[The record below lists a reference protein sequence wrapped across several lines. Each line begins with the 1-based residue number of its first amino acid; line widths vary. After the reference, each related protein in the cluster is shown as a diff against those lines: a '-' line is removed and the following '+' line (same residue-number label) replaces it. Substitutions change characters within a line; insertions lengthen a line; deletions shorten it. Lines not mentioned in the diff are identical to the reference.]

1 MNPLAASGASAIGGV
16 ETATDTSASY
26 PDPTGVLIMLSKWS
40 DRLARLELAAAGAML
55 TLVLGLLLLN
65 IVTRAIGQALF
76 WIDEA
81 AVLGM
86 VWMVFLASAASLHNG
101 TNIAMTLVIE
111 RLPER
116 LAQLMAVVVNATL
129 LVFVGVLLWM
139 LWRWF
144 DPLTLWSMGGD
155 TSAYAASTFNFIYDE
170 PTMTLGFHKVWFWL
184 VLPVFALGS
193 VFHLVVRLLNSVK
206 DLTALTVSTT
216 QGEQ

>member
-1 MNPLAASGASAIGGV
+1 
-16 ETATDTSASY
+16 
-26 PDPTGVLIMLSKWS
+26 
-40 DRLARLELAAAGAML
+40 ML
-55 TLVLGLLLLN
+55 TLVMGLLLLN

-129 LVFVGVLLWM
+129 LVFVGVL
-139 LWRWF
+139 
-144 DPLTLWSMGGD
+144 
-155 TSAYAASTFNFIYDE
+155 
-170 PTMTLGFHKVWFWL
+170 
-184 VLPVFALGS
+184 
-193 VFHLVVRLLNSVK
+193 
-206 DLTALTVSTT
+206 
-216 QGEQ
+216 